1 MFVIYKENN
10 IPGVGAIHPQGIEV
24 SLAFY
29 NGWNLADCPSEKI
42 HFYKEFDFIAVPA
55 NVARGIRI
63 LDTITDENDGSPEG
77 TITNFKL
84 SIQDEEDAEAAK
96 KYINN
101 IDLKLITRAKVREIK
116 DIEDDLVDLKKLVQ
130 SLLTFTVD
138 DWKNK
143 PESDKEKSK
152 YKTVMADL
160 SDAISENISALSTV
174 ESDLQK
180 IEDIVDLEVEIASIV
195 DTYYLT
201 KKL

>member
-10 IPGVGAIHPQGIEV
+10 IPGVGAIHPQGISV

-29 NGWNLADCPSEKI
+29 NGWNLAECPTEKI

-55 NVARGIRI
+55 NVVRGLKI
-63 LDTITDENDGSPEG
+63 LDTIVDENDGSPEG

-84 SIQDEEDAEAAK
+84 SIQDEEDVESAK
-96 KYINN
+96 KFINN

-116 DIEDDLVDLKKLVQ
+116 DVEDDLVDLKKLVQ

-138 DWKNK
+138 DWNNKSDNDKN
-143 PESDKEKSK
+143 KSK
-152 YKTVMADL
+152 YKDVMIDL
-160 SDAISENISALSTV
+160 SNAISENISALSTID
-174 ESDLQK
+174 SDLQK